1 MARSASLTRGH
12 CVMSKSFTSPFI
24 TEDIDDEHSEYWMA
38 RRQIAIAVNTLIEA
52 ATTSDIDPSEASSI
66 ADSIDNISAQ
76 LKNRRQLKGVI
87 AHANAYGSYPVAN
100 HEMLCVGGV
109 SHPMS
114 PGLRHWFD
122 GDKVYGTV
130 TFNWSYEGPPN
141 HVHGGWVAAIL
152 DHFMGMAQIH
162 AGNAGMTGG
171 LDIRYRRPTPLNC
184 ELDLVASLVPLSERK
199 MKVEAELSY
208 EGQITASA
216 SAVFIKPRTAIF
228 TEGVSTTAL

>member
-1 MARSASLTRGH
+1 MDKGYS
-12 CVMSKSFTSPFI
+12 SPFI
-24 TEDIDDEHSEYWMA
+24 TEDVDEEHREYWKA
-38 RRQIAIAVNTLIEA
+38 RRQVATAVSALIEA
-52 ATTSDIDPSEASSI
+52 ATTGDIDPADANSIVSNIEALT
-66 ADSIDNISAQ
+66 D
-76 LKNRRQLKGVI
+76 QLKGYRQLNGVV

-100 HEMLCVGGV
+100 HEMLCVGGA

-122 GDKVYGTV
+122 GDKVYGAV

-152 DHFMGMAQIH
+152 DHFMGMAQVR

-184 ELDLVASLVPLSERK
+184 ELKLVASLTPLTERK
-199 MKVEAELSY
+199 MQVDAELSH
-208 EGQITASA
+208 EGEVTASA
-216 SAVFIKPRTAIF
+216 SAVFVKPRNAIF
-228 TEGVSTTAL
+228 TEGTTLPAL